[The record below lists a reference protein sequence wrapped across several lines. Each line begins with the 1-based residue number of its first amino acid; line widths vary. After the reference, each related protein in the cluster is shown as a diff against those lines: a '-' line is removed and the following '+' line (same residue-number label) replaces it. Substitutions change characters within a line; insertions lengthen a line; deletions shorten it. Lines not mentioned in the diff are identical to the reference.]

1 MGHHLNIYNSDV
13 KGKII
18 LKKKKTGREK
28 KEKGKTLETKLVLVG
43 V

>member
-18 LKKKKTGREK
+18 LKKKKQGERRRK
-28 KEKGKTLETKLVLVG
+28 KEKLWKPN
-43 V
+43 

>member
-18 LKKKKTGREK
+18 KKKKTGREK